1 MEKVAVKYV
10 GKRATY
16 TEGTYGSRIEFAQGQ
31 TVLVPADLAAK
42 LLRHP
47 DVYQTGETTQAVAV
61 EVPDGKQEEEQQNEV
76 QNVRDQIAIMDKEAL
91 KSFAKTTFRVDLDSR
106 KGINALREQVT
117 GLVDQFGVA

>member
-16 TEGTYGSRIEFAQGQ
+16 TEGTYGSRIVFAQGQ

-47 DVYQTGETTQAVAV
+47 DVYQTGENAQAVAV
-61 EVPDGKQEEEQQNEV
+61 EVPEGKDDEQQTET
-76 QNVRDQIAIMDKEAL
+76 QNVRDQIAIMDKNAL
-91 KSFAKTTFRVDLDSR
+91 ESFAKTTFRIDLDKR

-117 GLVDQFGVA
+117 GLVDQYGV

>member
-16 TEGTYGSRIEFAQGQ
+16 TEGTYGSRIVFAQGQ

-47 DVYQTGETTQAVAV
+47 DVYAKGDAKKAEVV
-61 EVPDGKQEEEQQNEV
+61 EVQEQTLVDEDSQAI
-76 QNVRDQIAIMDKEAL
+76 RDRIAAMDKTAL
-91 KSFAKTTFRVDLDSR
+91 ESFVKTTYRMDIDKR
-106 KGINALREQVT
+106 KSVESLRQQAIN
-117 GLVDQFGVA
+117 LVDQYGAA